1 MIDKNDYFETSE
13 DDFTEQKEE
22 EISLED
28 ERTGTIK
35 NSKIKIEEFFDKK
48 KVAILVCII

>member
-13 DDFTEQKEE
+13 DEFFEQNEE

-28 ERTGTIK
+28 EGTGTIK
-35 NSKIKIEEFFDKK
+35 NSKIKIE
-48 KVAILVCII
+48 